1 VCTFNTEFY
10 RYQNGPKGM
19 KDKFVSK
26 RGFSIKNIVPD
37 PAIVNILNNQTVNG
51 SQVLTGLNQT
61 NSEPQGDSAKFE
73 TTILVI

>member
-1 VCTFNTEFY
+1 VCTFKTEFY
-10 RYQNGPKGM
+10 RYQSGPKGM

-61 NSEPQGDSAKFE
+61 NSEPRGDSAKFE

>member
-1 VCTFNTEFY
+1 
-10 RYQNGPKGM
+10 M

-61 NSEPQGDSAKFE
+61 NSKPQGDSAKFE

>member
-1 VCTFNTEFY
+1 
-10 RYQNGPKGM
+10 M

-61 NSEPQGDSAKFE
+61 NSEPRGDSAKFE

>member
-26 RGFSIKNIVPD
+26 RGFSIKNTVPD

-51 SQVLTGLNQT
+51 SHVLTGLNQM
-61 NSEPQGDSAKFE
+61 NSEPEGDSAKFE

>member
-51 SQVLTGLNQT
+51 TQVLT
-61 NSEPQGDSAKFE
+61 D
-73 TTILVI
+73 

>member
-1 VCTFNTEFY
+1 
-10 RYQNGPKGM
+10 M

-61 NSEPQGDSAKFE
+61 NSEPEGDSAKFE
-73 TTILVI
+73 TTILFI